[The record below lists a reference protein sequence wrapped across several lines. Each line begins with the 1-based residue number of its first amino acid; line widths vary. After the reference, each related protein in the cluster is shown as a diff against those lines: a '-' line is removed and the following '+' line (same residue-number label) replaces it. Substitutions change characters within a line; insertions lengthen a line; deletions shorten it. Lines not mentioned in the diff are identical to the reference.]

1 MNCDYAGLFPHP
13 FFCFLHYSILGTIS
27 PIHDYT
33 LSITM
38 GVTYSQFFP
47 PSPALTDTNLPG
59 QKGKVFIVTGGASGV
74 GFELCAILYQAGA
87 KVYLAGRSEAN
98 AQRAISEIKAH
109 SRSSPGELIFLS
121 LALDDLTTIKPAVEI
136 FISKESKLDVLFN
149 NAGVLLP
156 PRGSVSAQ
164 GRELQMATNC
174 LGHYLLTQL
183 LLPTLL
189 RTAENTSP
197 AAVRVIWTSSIAV
210 DVFAPKCGIN
220 ISELTTPSSDQQKNY
235 VTSKTGNWF
244 LASALAAQVG
254 SKGILS
260 VTQNP
265 GNLKTSLL
273 RHAPWILGFVT
284 APLLYSAK
292 MGAYTELWAG
302 LSADLVIED
311 GGKYVVPWGRVHPS
325 SRPDLLAALKSRE
338 DGGSGVAARFLEYC
352 EQQTADF
359 R

>member
-1 MNCDYAGLFPHP
+1 MG
-13 FFCFLHYSILGTIS
+13 GTF
-27 PIHDYT
+27 
-33 LSITM
+33 
-38 GVTYSQFFP
+38 SQFFP
-47 PSPALTDTNLPG
+47 PKPTLTEANLPS
-59 QKGKVFIVTGGASGV
+59 QKGKIFIVTGGASGV
-74 GFELCAILYQAGA
+74 GFELCAILYQAGG

-98 AQRAISEIKAH
+98 AQSAISKIKAL
-109 SRSSPGELIFLS
+109 SPTSSGELVFLS
-121 LALDDLTTIKPAVEI
+121 LSLDDLTTIKPAVEA
-136 FISKESKLDVLFN
+136 FTATESKLDVLFN
-149 NAGVLLP
+149 NAGVSLP
-156 PRGSVSAQ
+156 PLGSVSAQ
-164 GRELQMATNC
+164 GQELQMATNC

-189 RTAENTSP
+189 HTAESAP
-197 AAVRVIWTSSIAV
+197 SAAVRVIWTSSIAV
-210 DVFAPKCGIN
+210 DLSAPKCGIN
-220 ISELTTPSSDQQKNY
+220 ISDLTKPPPDQQKNY

-265 GNLKTSLL
+265 GNLKTPLL

-302 LSADLVIED
+302 MSEDLGIGD
-311 GGKYVVPWGRVHPS
+311 GGKYVLPWGRLHPNP
-325 SRPDLLAALKSRE
+325 RPDLLAVLKTGEDDERPGTAALFIE
-338 DGGSGVAARFLEYC
+338 HC
-352 EQQTADF
+352 EKHTADF

>member
-1 MNCDYAGLFPHP
+1 
-13 FFCFLHYSILGTIS
+13 
-27 PIHDYT
+27 
-33 LSITM
+33 M
-38 GVTYSQFFP
+38 GVTFSQFFP
-47 PSPALTDTNLPG
+47 LRPTLTEANLAS

-74 GFELCAILYQAGA
+74 GFELCAILYQAGG
-87 KVYLAGRSEAN
+87 KVFLAGRSEAN
-98 AQRAISEIKAH
+98 AQSAILKIKAMH
-109 SRSSPGELIFLS
+109 TTSPGELVFLS
-121 LALDDLTTIKPAVEI
+121 LSLDDLNTIKPAVEA
-136 FISKESKLDVLFN
+136 FTATESKLDVLFN
-149 NAGVLLP
+149 NAGVSLP
-156 PRGSVSAQ
+156 PRGSVSPQ
-164 GRELQMATNC
+164 GHELQMATNC

-189 RTAENTSP
+189 HTAESAPP

-210 DVFAPKCGIN
+210 DLGAPKGGIN
-220 ISELTTPSSDQQKNY
+220 ISDLATSSPDQQKNY

-244 LASALAAQVG
+244 LASALAGQVG

-284 APLLYSAK
+284 APLLHSAK

-302 LSADLVIED
+302 LSGDLGIGD

-325 SRPDLLAALKSRE
+325 PRPDLLDALKTRE
-338 DGGSGVAARFLEYC
+338 DGGTGVAASFLEYC
-352 EQQTADF
+352 EMHTAGF
-359 R
+359 K